1 VLGHAAVLDAQTRRR
16 YTACSLFAMLR
27 FCTAGES
34 HGQALLAFISGL
46 PASLPVD
53 VDFINHELHRRQ
65 LGYGRGGR
73 QKIEKDRAD
82 IFAGVRHGKTI
93 GAPVALRIENRDWAN
108 WEKALPV
115 EDSPDLA
122 GQDKKLVAPRPG
134 HADLAGSQKFNFH
147 DARYVLERASARETA
162 SRVAAAAFAKLLLR
176 QFGTEIA
183 SHTTQVGHVKLDR
196 QATWGEVLAVNAD
209 LDSPLRCVDRAI
221 QDKMKAE
228 VDAALKAGDTVGGIF
243 EVIARHIPV
252 GLGSHAQWDEKL
264 DGRLAQ
270 AVMSIQAVKGV
281 EIGAGITAAGSYGSE
296 VQDEISYDKS
306 ARRFRRSSN
315 RAGGLEGGITNG
327 EDVIVRGYL
336 KPISTLRRALGT
348 ADMVTK
354 EPVQAAYER
363 SDWCVVPAAGVA
375 GEAMVALVLAD
386 AFLQK
391 FGGDSLLEMKRNFD
405 NYVRQ
410 IDEF

>member
-1 VLGHAAVLDAQTRRR
+1 
-16 YTACSLFAMLR
+16 MLK
-27 FCTAGES
+27 FYTAGES
-34 HGQALLAFISGL
+34 HGQALLAFVSGL

-53 VDFINHELHRRQ
+53 LNFINHELHRRQ

-82 IFAGVRHGKTI
+82 IFAGVRHGQTI
-93 GAPVALRIENRDWAN
+93 GAPIALRIENRDWTN
-108 WEKALPV
+108 WENILPV
-115 EDSPDLA
+115 EATAESA
-122 GQDKKLVAPRPG
+122 GKERKLLAPRPG

-162 SRVAAAAFAKLLLR
+162 ARVAAGAFAKLLLR
-176 QFGTEIA
+176 VFGTEIA
-183 SHTTQVGHVKLDR
+183 SHTVQVGHVR
-196 QATWGEVLAVNAD
+196 MECGASWEEVKAVSAD
-209 LDSPLRCVDRAI
+209 LDSPLRCVDAAT
-221 QDKMKAE
+221 QEKMKAE
-228 VDAALKAGDTVGGIF
+228 VDAALKAGNTVGGIF
-243 EVIARHIPV
+243 EIVAHNVPV

-270 AVMSIQAVKGV
+270 ALMSVQAVKAV
-281 EIGAGITAAGSYGSE
+281 EIGAGVAAAGSYGSE
-296 VQDEISYDKS
+296 VQDEIFYEKT
-306 ARRFRRSSN
+306 ARRFRRPTN

-327 EDVIVRGYL
+327 EDIVIRGYL
-336 KPISTLRRALGT
+336 KPISTLRQALRT

-354 EPVQAAYER
+354 EPVSAAYER
-363 SDWCVVPAAGVA
+363 SDWCVVPAGAVA
-375 GEAMVALVLAD
+375 GEAMIALVLAD

-391 FGGDSLLEMKRNFD
+391 FGGDSLSEMRRNFD

>member
-1 VLGHAAVLDAQTRRR
+1 
-16 YTACSLFAMLR
+16 MLR
-27 FCTAGES
+27 FYTAGES

-53 VDFINHELHRRQ
+53 LEFINYELHRRQ

-82 IFAGVRHGKTI
+82 VFAGVRHSQTI
-93 GAPVALRIENRDWAN
+93 GAPIALRIENRDWAN
-108 WEKALPV
+108 WEKILPV
-115 EDSPDLA
+115 EGSPDA
-122 GQDKKLVAPRPG
+122 ASDKKLVAPRPG

-147 DARYVLERASARETA
+147 DARYILERASARETA
-162 SRVAAAAFAKLLLR
+162 ARVAAGALAKLLLR
-176 QFGTEIA
+176 CLGTEIA
-183 SHTTQVGHVKLDR
+183 SHTLQVGHVKLDR
-196 QATWGEVLAVNAD
+196 AATWDEIRAINAD
-209 LDSPLRCVDRAI
+209 MDSPLRCVDPAT
-221 QDKMKAE
+221 QEKMKAE
-228 VDAALKAGDTVGGIF
+228 VDTALKAGDTVGGIF
-243 EVIARHIPV
+243 EVIAHNVPV

-270 AVMSIQAVKGV
+270 ALMSIQAVKGV
-281 EIGAGITAAGSYGSE
+281 EMGAGITAAGSYGSE
-296 VQDEISYDKS
+296 VQDEISYDQNAK
-306 ARRFRRSSN
+306 RFRRSSN

-327 EDVIVRGYL
+327 EDIVVRGYL

-348 ADMVTK
+348 ANMVTK
-354 EPVQAAYER
+354 EPIQAAYER

-375 GEAMVALVLAD
+375 GEAMIALVLAD

-391 FGGDSLLEMKRNFD
+391 FGGDSLAETRRNFD
-405 NYVRQ
+405 NYARQ

>member
-1 VLGHAAVLDAQTRRR
+1 
-16 YTACSLFAMLR
+16 MLR
-27 FCTAGES
+27 FYTAGES

-46 PASLPVD
+46 PASLPIDLEFV
-53 VDFINHELHRRQ
+53 NHELHRRQ

-73 QKIEKDRAD
+73 QKIEKDRAE
-82 IFAGVRHGKTI
+82 IFAGVRHGQTI

-108 WEKALPV
+108 WEKILPV
-115 EDSPDLA
+115 EA
-122 GQDKKLVAPRPG
+122 GEDDAPTKKLVAPRPG
-134 HADLAGSQKFNFH
+134 HADLAGSQKFDFH

-162 SRVAAAAFAKLLLR
+162 ARVAAGAFAKLFLR

-183 SHTTQVGHVKLDR
+183 SHVVQVGHVRLNREGSWEEIQKVC
-196 QATWGEVLAVNAD
+196 GD
-209 LDSPLRCVDRAI
+209 LESPLRCVDPTT
-221 QDKMKAE
+221 QDQMKAE

-243 EVIARHIPV
+243 EVVVHNVPV

-270 AVMSIQAVKGV
+270 AMMSIQAVKAV
-281 EIGAGITAAGSYGSE
+281 EIGAGVLAAGSYGSQ

-306 ARRFRRSSN
+306 ASRFRRSSN

-336 KPISTLRRALGT
+336 KPISTLRKALGT

-363 SDWCVVPAAGVA
+363 SDWCVVPAGGVA

-391 FGGDSLLEMKRNFD
+391 FGGDSLVETRRNFD
-405 NYVRQ
+405 NYARQ
-410 IDEF
+410 IAQF

>member
-1 VLGHAAVLDAQTRRR
+1 
-16 YTACSLFAMLR
+16 MLR
-27 FCTAGES
+27 FYTAGES
-34 HGQALLAFISGL
+34 HGQALLAFVSGL
-46 PASLPVD
+46 PAALPVD
-53 VDFINHELHRRQ
+53 LEFINRELHRRQ

-108 WEKALPV
+108 WEKILPV
-115 EDSPDLA
+115 EASPESP
-122 GQDKKLVAPRPG
+122 GNERKLLAPRPG
-134 HADLAGSQKFNFH
+134 HADLAGAQKFNFH

-162 SRVAAAAFAKLLLR
+162 ARVAAGAFAKLLLR
-176 QFGTEIA
+176 ELGTEIA
-183 SHTTQVGHVKLDR
+183 SHTVQVGHVRLDR
-196 QATWGEVLAVNAD
+196 GPKWEEIRAVSAD
-209 LDSPLRCVDRAI
+209 LESPLRCVDASV
-221 QDKMKAE
+221 QKKMMAE

-243 EVIARHIPV
+243 EVVAHNVPV

-264 DGRLAQ
+264 DGKLAQ
-270 AVMSIQAVKGV
+270 ALMSVQAVKGV
-281 EIGAGITAAGSYGSE
+281 EIGAGVTAAGSYGSE

-306 ARRFRRSSN
+306 AKRFRRSSN

-354 EPVQAAYER
+354 EPVRAAYER

-375 GEAMVALVLAD
+375 GEAMIALVLAD

-391 FGGDSLLEMKRNFD
+391 FGGDSHAELRRNFD
-405 NYVRQ
+405 NYARQ
-410 IDEF
+410 LDEF

>member
-1 VLGHAAVLDAQTRRR
+1 
-16 YTACSLFAMLR
+16 MLR
-27 FCTAGES
+27 LYTAGES
-34 HGQALLAFISGL
+34 HGQALLAFVSGL
-46 PASLPVD
+46 PAQLPID
-53 VDFINHELHRRQ
+53 IEFLNHELHRRQ

-73 QKIEKDRAD
+73 QKIEKDRAE

-108 WEKALPV
+108 WEKILPV
-115 EDSPDLA
+115 EASEDDP
-122 GQDKKLVAPRPG
+122 GTKKLVAPRPG

-147 DARYVLERASARETA
+147 DARYILERASARETA
-162 SRVAAAAFAKLLLR
+162 ARVAAGAFAKLLLR
-176 QFGTEIA
+176 EFGTEIA
-183 SHTTQVGHVKLDR
+183 SHTIQVGHLRLDR
-196 QATWGEVLAVNAD
+196 RAAWDEIRAVSAD
-209 LDSPLRCVDRAI
+209 LDSPLRCVDATV
-221 QDKMKAE
+221 QEKMKAE

-243 EVIARHIPV
+243 EVVAHPVPV

-264 DGRLAQ
+264 DGKLAQ
-270 AVMSIQAVKGV
+270 AVMSVQAVKGV
-281 EIGAGITAAGSYGSE
+281 ELGAGVTAAGSYGSE
-296 VQDEISYDKS
+296 VQDEISYNKE

-391 FGGDSLLEMKRNFD
+391 FGGDSLAELRRNFD